1 MITLD
6 FKLNI
11 HVNIFRITNKR
22 NIVCII
28 FKGQEKENEEGGKKE
43 DKNHKE
49 IKTNNNRES
58 VTIKNIKDGR
68 TKPVILVITKV

>member
-22 NIVCII
+22 NIVCITS
-28 FKGQEKENEEGGKKE
+28 KGQEKENEEGGEKRRQKE
-43 DKNHKE
+43 SQGDK
-49 IKTNNNRES
+49 
-58 VTIKNIKDGR
+58 D
-68 TKPVILVITKV
+68 